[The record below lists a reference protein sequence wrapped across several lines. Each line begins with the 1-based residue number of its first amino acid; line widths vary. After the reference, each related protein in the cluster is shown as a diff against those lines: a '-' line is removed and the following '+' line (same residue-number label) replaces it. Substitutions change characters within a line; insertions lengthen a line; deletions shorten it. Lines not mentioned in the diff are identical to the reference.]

1 MKKKTQQQNSE
12 QKISELQ
19 KELENKNRELE
30 IEASLERVRA
40 VAMGMHKSEDLLNV
54 SEVLYKELYKLGFIE
69 IRNAMINIHNDE
81 NKTFFN
87 YDYSDEI
94 GRSKTLLNFN
104 THPVMEKQI
113 KQSRIANDAFSEAVY
128 KGKNLEQWKE
138 FRRKYG
144 EKEDP
149 RIEKIKAL
157 YYYFYSIGTGTIGIS
172 TFSQIDKEKLVLLKR
187 FRNVFS
193 LAYRRYTDIALA
205 EGQARE
211 AQIEASLE
219 RVRAVAMSMQKSD
232 DLLSICE
239 VSFKEFKKLGFD
251 NLRNAIIHILNDEQK
266 YFMDYDY
273 SDYLG
278 GGINKISY
286 DSHPMLNEYLKKI
299 KKANDAFAE
308 VVIDGDQL
316 ESWKDF
322 RRRGGQ
328 QDDPRLDDIPALYYY
343 LYSIGVGDI
352 GISTFKQI
360 DESQIKILKRFRNVF
375 DLAYRRY
382 KDIAQAEAQAREAQ
396 IELALE
402 RVRARTMAMQ
412 KSEELKEVIQLV
424 YDQFIH
430 LNIHIEHTGFILDY
444 KARDDMHIWLADR
457 HEVPSEVTIPYFDSP
472 PNNSIKEAKEKGED
486 FFKYLLTFEEKNK
499 FYQELFKF
507 IPGVPEETLKYYF
520 HCPGLAGSGVLLENV
535 GLYIENFSGI
545 PYSDDENRMLIRFGK
560 VFQQTYTRFLDLQK
574 AEAQAREAQIE
585 TALERVRSKAMS
597 MQKSDDLS
605 VAVQTIFNEL
615 DELDIGMLR
624 CGIGI
629 LNKEKRCA
637 ELWTTTISEGKNTI
651 QVSGDEPMDIHP
663 LLQGAFNAWLQQTD
677 FSYVL
682 EGEDLTSYYKSLLG
696 VNFKLPESQSKIL
709 KTEGLKQYYFVT
721 SFKAG
726 GLFAFRETEFP
737 NESKIVMRRFADVF
751 NLTYTRFQDLQQAEA
766 QAHEAQIEVALERVR
781 SRSMGMQKSNELKD
795 VVRLLYNEFRI
806 LVTDIHSVN
815 IQLNLDSSKDIHFWA
830 SVEEDIYPELY
841 HLPYSDLPIFEKF
854 YNAFNSPGDG
864 FFDYL
869 LNKEEKDAFFS
880 EVFKV
885 QPVPPQRKKMIQN
898 ADGMVMMGWFHKHS
912 GIDILRYNLKRFS
925 DEEKDIVKRFAAVFE
940 QTYIRFLDLQKAEAQ
955 AREAQ
960 IEASLERVRART
972 AAMHK
977 SEELVETS
985 DVLFKEIE
993 KLGIEAIRAGVALID
1008 GKKNTVEVWSRS
1020 EMRNR
1025 SENRIL
1031 GIVPASAHPM
1041 YAEILKTW
1049 KEKKPYCIYN
1059 LEGDN
1064 LVSYYK
1070 KLSSYLSYPKR
1081 EKFNKRET
1089 IATYFFAEGSLN
1101 VISREPLNID
1111 QNNIMIRFAK
1121 VFGQLY
1127 KRFLDLQKAE
1137 AQARESEI
1145 QLALERVRARTMAM
1159 HKSDELAE
1167 TAAILFQQMTELG
1180 VTPERLNICLI
1191 KETEKIL
1198 EVWATDQQGI
1208 KISHHFNASLDEP
1221 TTGKR
1226 VYDAWKEKKKSIIID
1241 LSGKELNDWIRYV
1254 REVMGMTIKAELVRE
1269 HRVHSVAFF
1278 SQGMILTTTPEPLP
1292 KESIKL
1298 LERFADVFNLTYR
1311 RFLDLQK
1318 AEAQAREAIK
1328 QASLDRVRGE
1338 IASMR
1343 TADDLNRI
1351 TPIIWKE
1358 LKTLEVP
1365 FIRCGVF
1372 IVDEIRES
1380 VQVYLTTPDGK
1391 PLGVLNLPFN
1401 SNNLTLNTVEF
1412 WKKKEV
1418 YREHWNRE
1426 EFISWTK
1433 SMMELGQV
1441 QKAETYQ
1448 GSAIPPE
1455 SLNLHFIPFTQGM
1468 LYVGDVSPLTEEKL
1482 ELVKA
1487 LAEAFAIAYARYE
1500 DFKNLEEAKN
1510 KIELTLKELK
1520 SAQAQLV
1527 HSEKMASL
1535 GELTAGIAHEIK
1547 NPLNFV
1553 NNFSEVSRELL
1564 DEMKVEIQNN
1574 NLEEVIEIVED
1585 LKQNLEKI
1593 NTHGKRADSIVK
1605 GMLLHSRGTSGEKT
1619 LTDINDLLDQYVNL
1633 AYHGMRA
1640 TNKEFNITIEID
1652 YDKTLEK
1659 INVVPQDISRVF
1671 LNIINNACYAAYDR
1685 KKKGS
1690 DNNFSPILKVSTKN
1704 LKDKVEIRI
1713 SDNGNGIPKDIIDKI
1728 FQPFFTTKP
1737 TGEGTGLGLSLS
1749 YDIVTK
1755 QHGGE
1760 IKIESKEGEG
1770 AEFVISFPK

>member
-1 MKKKTQQQNSE
+1 
-12 QKISELQ
+12 
-19 KELENKNRELE
+19 
-30 IEASLERVRA
+30 
-40 VAMGMHKSEDLLNV
+40 
-54 SEVLYKELYKLGFIE
+54 
-69 IRNAMINIHNDE
+69 
-81 NKTFFN
+81 
-87 YDYSDEI
+87 
-94 GRSKTLLNFN
+94 
-104 THPVMEKQI
+104 
-113 KQSRIANDAFSEAVY
+113 
-128 KGKNLEQWKE
+128 
-138 FRRKYG
+138 
-144 EKEDP
+144 
-149 RIEKIKAL
+149 
-157 YYYFYSIGTGTIGIS
+157 
-172 TFSQIDKEKLVLLKR
+172 
-187 FRNVFS
+187 
-193 LAYRRYTDIALA
+193 
-205 EGQARE
+205 
-211 AQIEASLE
+211 
-219 RVRAVAMSMQKSD
+219 
-232 DLLSICE
+232 
-239 VSFKEFKKLGFD
+239 
-251 NLRNAIIHILNDEQK
+251 
-266 YFMDYDY
+266 
-273 SDYLG
+273 
-278 GGINKISY
+278 
-286 DSHPMLNEYLKKI
+286 
-299 KKANDAFAE
+299 
-308 VVIDGDQL
+308 
-316 ESWKDF
+316 
-322 RRRGGQ
+322 
-328 QDDPRLDDIPALYYY
+328 
-343 LYSIGVGDI
+343 
-352 GISTFKQI
+352 
-360 DESQIKILKRFRNVF
+360 
-375 DLAYRRY
+375 
-382 KDIAQAEAQAREAQ
+382 
-396 IELALE
+396 
-402 RVRARTMAMQ
+402 MAMQ

-781 SRSMGMQKSNELKD
+781 SRSMGMHKSNELKD